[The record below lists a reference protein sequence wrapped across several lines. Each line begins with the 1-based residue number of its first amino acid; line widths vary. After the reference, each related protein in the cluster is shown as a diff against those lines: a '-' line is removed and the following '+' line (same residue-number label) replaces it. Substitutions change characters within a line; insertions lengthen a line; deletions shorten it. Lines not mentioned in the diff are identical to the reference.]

1 MLLENI
7 FADIKSNEQ
16 ILVTHR
22 PNAGKGLLP
31 GSLVDSVIDALAY
44 RDSHSDCGCFFGV
57 APRIRG
63 MKETVS
69 RVPALWVDVDDKD
82 FGSSEK
88 AKAAI
93 QEVPALPTC
102 IIASGHGYHAY
113 WKLQVAV
120 TPEKA
125 QEVMRSFCNSIGA
138 DPTHHAGWRLR
149 IPGSTNFKEPDHP
162 VFVKVV
168 EFNEHLAYDP
178 NNLLRLCKVGQKI
191 KDMMWS
197 REIHNKKLWEYRS
210 RSERDLAV
218 IIELVR
224 CKVSDAGIEQI
235 CLSLPFSERIQEDG
249 GLRLLH
255 NYDLP
260 KAKDRANR
268 TLSTNF
274 QESATHCYWY
284 ITDTKRKRVST
295 FVIKPKKLL
304 RSVESGEDIIFGT
317 VQSLDGEIAN
327 QAFPRS
333 TFNSSMNFLKHI
345 KNASWQ
351 WLGTDF
357 EIRSLLPALME
368 RLREDDAPTAFG
380 TQVLGRQKN
389 FWITQNLT
397 FDAKRIYESDVI
409 PYVYIPTGR
418 NPPKLNYEFPDSAR
432 YKKLVQ
438 NICKYLPRINHA
450 DVMTTI
456 IGWFFAAPLAT
467 IFREAKIHF
476 PHLNIVGTTGS
487 GKTTTVES
495 IFLPL
500 FGYDPPTAYSY
511 HMTRFSLL
519 SLFSSTNAVPI
530 SFGDYR
536 AIRRSTRHADFLDI
550 LRTAYDWQ
558 VDVRG
563 RSDQT
568 TVEYPLIAPVCVDGE
583 DALDDTTGAIKE
595 RALIVYLHPE
605 TIKEGS
611 PRYKAMQT
619 LIKYSLHLFAG
630 KYIQFTLEY
639 DKEEVSRMF
648 NDAMFEL
655 FAVFPEVLPDRLRK
669 NLAVAVVGIKLYNEF
684 AKRHDAKTISW
695 DKIDFMATLDNI
707 MLKTVTGGTRIA
719 VDSFVE
725 DVVNYLSLRSSPER
739 FKSLYNAEDN
749 ILWIQVYAA
758 WGWWIAERDRQS
770 RRGALEYK
778 AVVIQLEERQKKYV
792 IETKAISISGEMRRC
807 TGIHLG
813 RAFKCG
819 LEVPD
824 RLALHMEVGDIG
836 EDYV

>member
-7 FADIKSNEQ
+7 FADLSSNEQ

-22 PNAGKGLLP
+22 PHAGVGLLP
-31 GSLVDSVIDALAY
+31 GTLVDSVVAALAY
-44 RDSHSDCGCFFGV
+44 RDRHSDCGCFFGV

-63 MKETVS
+63 QKETVS
-69 RVPALWVDVDDKD
+69 RVPVLWVDVDDKD

-88 AKAAI
+88 AKTAI

-102 IIASGHGYHAY
+102 TIASGHGFHAY
-113 WKLQVAV
+113 WKLQTAV

-125 QEVMRSFCNSIGA
+125 QEVMRSFCSSIGA

-162 VFVKVV
+162 ISVKVI

-178 NNLLRLCKVGQKI
+178 NDLLRLCKVTQKI
-191 KDMMWS
+191 KAMMWS
-197 REIHNKKLWEYRS
+197 GAIANKKLWEYRS

-218 IIELVR
+218 IMELVR
-224 CKVSDAGIEQI
+224 CKVSDAGIEQL
-235 CLSLPFSERIQEDG
+235 CLSLPFGERIQEDG
-249 GLRLLH
+249 GLRLLR

-274 QESATHCYWY
+274 QESADYCYWY
-284 ITDTKRKRVST
+284 ITETKRKRVST

-304 RSVESGEDIIFGT
+304 RSVESGEDIVFGA
-317 VQSLDGEIAN
+317 VQSLDGEIDN

-333 TFNSSMNFLKHI
+333 MFNSSINFLKQI

-357 EIRSLLPALME
+357 EMRSLLPALME

-389 FWITQNLT
+389 YWITQGVT
-397 FDAKRIYESDVI
+397 FDAHKRYEGDNT
-409 PYVYIPTGR
+409 PYIYIPTGR
-418 NPPKLNYEFPDSAR
+418 NPPKLNYEFPDSTK
-432 YKKLVQ
+432 YKKLVCS
-438 NICKYLPRINHA
+438 ICKYLPKINHT

-467 IFREAKIHF
+467 VFREAKIHF

-511 HMTRFSLL
+511 HMTRFSLI

-536 AIRRSTRHADFLDI
+536 AITRSQRHADFLDI

-568 TVEYPLIAPVCVDGE
+568 TTEYPLIAPVCVDGE

-619 LIKYSLHLFAG
+619 LIKYPLRLFAG
-630 KYIQFTLEY
+630 RYIQFTLEY
-639 DKEEVSRMF
+639 NKEEISKMF
-648 NDAMFEL
+648 NDAMSEL
-655 FAVFPEVLPDRLRK
+655 FEELPMVLPDRLRK

-684 AKRHDAKTISW
+684 AKRYGGKMINW
-695 DKIDFMATLDNI
+695 DRADFMATLDNI
-707 MLKTVTGGTRIA
+707 MLKTVTGSTRIA

-725 DVVNYLSLRSSPER
+725 DVVNYVSLRGPQR
-739 FKSLYNAEDN
+739 FRWLYEAEDN
-749 ILWIQVYAA
+749 ILWVQIYAA
-758 WGWWIAERDRQS
+758 WGWWRSERIRQG
-770 RRGALEYK
+770 RGSMEYK
-778 AVVIQLEERQKKYV
+778 SIMIQLEERQNKYV
-792 IETKAISISGEMRRC
+792 IETKPINISGEIHKC
-807 TGIHLG
+807 TGLHLG
-813 RAFKCG
+813 RAYKCG

-824 RLALHMEVGDIG
+824 RLALHKEIGDIG
-836 EDYV
+836 EDYA